1 LRRGRAS
8 REKEGKHGRTVCN
21 VSMAF
26 IGDGKAQDILVLK
39 AHYAVVA
46 LVRGLVAVIV
56 DGRFV
61 WLYIVV
67 DTS

>member
-1 LRRGRAS
+1 
-8 REKEGKHGRTVCN
+8 
-21 VSMAF
+21 MAF